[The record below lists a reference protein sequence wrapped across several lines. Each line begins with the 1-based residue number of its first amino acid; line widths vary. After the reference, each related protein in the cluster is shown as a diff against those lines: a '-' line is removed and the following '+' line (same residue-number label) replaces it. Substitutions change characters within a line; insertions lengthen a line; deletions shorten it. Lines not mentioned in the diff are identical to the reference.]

1 MNRND
6 KKDWGTRAKALLW
19 QRDGQKLCAENGV
32 RKTTCFL
39 RFIHTA
45 RAVVAGSA
53 KISQSG
59 SSVYCAKTILSIGRS
74 C

>member
-19 QRDGQKLCAENGV
+19 QRVGQKLCAENGV
-32 RKTTCFL
+32 RKTTCFP
-39 RFIHTA
+39 RFIQAA
-45 RAVVAGSA
+45 RAAVAGSA

-59 SSVYCAKTILSIGRS
+59 SSVYCEKVTLNIGH
-74 C
+74 